1 MTIYDKDKGV
11 LYLPENENPVDF
23 DEKEVYRQAF
33 ALGYE
38 DGRRKAEEECYEN
51 L

>member
-1 MTIYDKDKGV
+1 MVIYNKDKGV
-11 LYLPENENPVDF
+11 LYLPENDNQADF

-38 DGRRKAEEECYEN
+38 DGYKKAEEECYEGV
-51 L
+51 